1 MEGHTKTELFSLV
14 IFGVLNFKSNETFL
28 HPVLSQTWLTF
39 QSVAFVS
46 VEDLEG
52 LTMNDN

>member
-1 MEGHTKTELFSLV
+1 MEGHTKTELISLV

-28 HPVLSQTWLTF
+28 HPVLFQTWLTF
-39 QSVAFVS
+39 QSVALVS